1 MRSILIL
8 ALAASTA
15 LAAPVVAQ
23 SWRVGDSSYHIIAG
37 NLDQRT
43 GAGRAAMLAQVE
55 RAAARLCE
63 HEPLTSDR
71 RACVATTLADAARRS
86 SPLRIAL
93 AERDATALAAR

>member
-8 ALAASTA
+8 ALAASPS
-15 LAAPVVAQ
+15 LASPVAAQ

-37 NLDQRT
+37 NLDQQT

-71 RACVATTLADAARRS
+71 RACVAATVTGAARRS